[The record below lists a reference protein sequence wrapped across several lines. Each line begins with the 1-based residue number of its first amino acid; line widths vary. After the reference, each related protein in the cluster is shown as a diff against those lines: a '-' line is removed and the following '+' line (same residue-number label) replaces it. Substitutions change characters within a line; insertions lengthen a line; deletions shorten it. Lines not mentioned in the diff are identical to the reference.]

1 MAGSWP
7 LGSPLVERK
16 AGVLVLD
23 DTTLDKPYAKK
34 TELVSRHWRG
44 KHGRMV

>member
-1 MAGSWP
+1 MFT
-7 LGSPLVERK
+7 PLVERK

-34 TELVSRHWRG
+34 MEFPGTGAASTVA
-44 KHGRMV
+44 